1 MKWTSS
7 LAGLLGLFTLVSAQA
22 DSTPFVDADTG
33 ITFQSA
39 TNSEGITYRVAL
51 PADASAEKP
60 YDVIIQIVA
69 PISMGW
75 VAWAWG
81 GGMTYNPLTV
91 VWANGDSAVYSSR
104 QALGYYT
111 PIMYEDAKYTVLKGT
126 SANATHFKLTA
137 LCSGCASWPDFDG
150 NAMTLDGTSQV
161 NFAYA
166 YSTTPVDEPSNT
178 ETTFSIHDSVGHW
191 THDLGAAR
199 SDQFSSWCHS
209 VFTFFS
215 LPTSNLQSPPSSPPD
230 FMAPARKSKVH
241 RPPPPSRTLVLD
253 NGAHTIKAGFV
264 TDDAID
270 GPRVIPNCIARAR
283 DGKTYVASETTQCAD
298 FSEAL
303 FRRPVEKGFIVNW
316 EAQKEIWEREFL
328 DDQAPLRCDPSETRL
343 LLAEPPN
350 SLPILQGNCD
360 QMVFEEFGFASYY
373 RGPGAAWNAY
383 HDLQAM
389 FQTQPPQHHDEP
401 TPTTAS
407 AVQSPAELIL
417 LIDSGYS
424 HATVTPIFQ
433 GKPIHPAVRR
443 LDVGG
448 KFLTNYLTRVLSL
461 RHYDMRNET
470 YIVNE
475 MKEAACYVSLDF
487 RGDLERSWKG
497 TRGERREVYLT
508 GGGIAKDYVLPDF
521 HTRSRGVVR
530 DYDPTRA
537 SRAKRLAV
545 GESSEDVLTL
555 RNERFTIPE
564 LLFNPS
570 DIGMWQPG
578 LPDLVVQSLQ
588 CLPHGLWPGL
598 LANILVVGGNSL
610 FEGFVPR
617 LQEELRKRFPD
628 DCTVRLAR
636 APDPITNTWLGGAN
650 LAQHPHLQ
658 SLTVTKLEYEEHGS
672 PWLARKFAAGLGP

>member
-1 MKWTSS
+1 MKWTTS
-7 LAGLLGLFTLVSAQA
+7 LAGLLGLFTLASAQS
-22 DSTPFVDADTG
+22 DSAEFVDADTG
-33 ITFQSA
+33 ITFQSS
-39 TNSEGITYRVAL
+39 TNSEGVTYRLAL

-69 PISMGW
+69 PVSMGW

-81 GGMTYNPLTV
+81 GSMTYNPLTV
-91 VWANGDSAVYSSR
+91 VWANGDTAVYSSR

-111 PIMYEDAKYTVLKGT
+111 PIVYEDAKYTVLKGT
-126 SANATHFKLTA
+126 STNSTHFKLTA
-137 LCSGCASWPDFDG
+137 LCTGCASWPDFDG
-150 NAMTLDGTSQV
+150 NPTTLDGTSQA

-166 YSTTPVDEPSNT
+166 YSTTPVDEPGNS

-199 SDQFSSWCHS
+199 SDQFSSWG
-209 VFTFFS
+209 
-215 LPTSNLQSPPSSPPD
+215 
-230 FMAPARKSKVH
+230 VH

-253 NGAHTIKAGFV
+253 NGAYTIKAGFV
-264 TDDAID
+264 TDDAAD
-270 GPRVIPNCIARAR
+270 SPRVIPNCIARAR
-283 DGKTYVASETTQCAD
+283 DGKTYVASEISQCTD

-328 DDQAPLRCDPSETRL
+328 DDKAPQRCDPSETRL

-360 QMVFEEFGFASYY
+360 QMVFEEFGFTSYY
-373 RGPGAAWNAY
+373 RGPSAAFNAY

-389 FQTQPPQHHDEP
+389 FQTPPPSPPSPLSPPSPPSPPPVDDSIP
-401 TPTTAS
+401 ATTP
-407 AVQSPAELIL
+407 AVQSPTELVL

-424 HATVTPIFQ
+424 HTTVTPVFQ

-487 RGDLERSWKG
+487 REDLERSWKG
-497 TRGERREVYLT
+497 TRGERRETYLS
-508 GGGIAKDYVLPDF
+508 GGGVAKDYVLPDF

-588 CLPHGLWPGL
+588 SLPHGLWPGL

-610 FEGFVPR
+610 FEGFIPR
-617 LQEELRKRFPD
+617 LQEEIRKRFPD

-636 APDPITNTWLGGAN
+636 APDPVTNTWLGGAN
-650 LAQHPHLQ
+650 LAQHAHFQ
-658 SLTVTKLEYEEHGS
+658 SLAVTKLEYEEHGGA
-672 PWLARKFAAGLGP
+672 WLARKFGAGLGS